1 MFLNLTRCN
10 ENSFVEELSIAFF
23 DKNRLISIC
32 IQLFTK
38 KKEFLNLSINL
49 QRNIRPE
56 PVKKKD
62 YSIYFM
68 VNSTAGPPC
77 SKTRREQRIILHSRV
92 LHIRVRVC
100 VRSCINRAKGLW
112 SLSLPSLLLLLHYP
126 SFSLLFAPARR
137 GGGMH
142 QMRRRCCTDQRS
154 PNPSFVLPLVYFA
167 ALVLHILSSSSPSN
181 FVLLASFSLSLF
193 CRHVDAAECARRG
206 GICTRRAVRC
216 KNVCVEQCAVGK
228 RVAGTTTTARMY
240 RSRPQ
245 KGILMAGNL
254 IRRAAAVLVV
264 GMIF

>member
-1 MFLNLTRCN
+1 ML
-10 ENSFVEELSIAFF
+10 
-23 DKNRLISIC
+23 
-32 IQLFTK
+32 
-38 KKEFLNLSINL
+38 
-49 QRNIRPE
+49 
-56 PVKKKD
+56 
-62 YSIYFM
+62 
-68 VNSTAGPPC
+68 NSTAGPPC

-181 FVLLASFSLSLF
+181 FVLLASFSLSLLQT
-193 CRHVDAAECARRG
+193 RRCCG
-206 GICTRRAVRC
+206 MRAQRRYMHEESCSLQKRVCRAVRNE
-216 KNVCVEQCAVGK
+216 KE
-228 RVAGTTTTARMY
+228 
-240 RSRPQ
+240 SR
-245 KGILMAGNL
+245 GNDDDGAYVPF
-254 IRRAAAVLVV
+254 AAAE
-264 GMIF
+264 GNFNGGKFD